1 MSSPETDVRMYV
13 TCHSS
18 IKNNQSG
25 RDEGTKRRSNN
36 NNNVLANC
44 KISKIVSKIQETP
57 RCPPYGEHVICDKNY
72 YLKKEKNYSAFKATI
87 NRKNRQRTTRTNGR
101 SDHKQEIDNLQ
112 TNQLN

>member
-1 MSSPETDVRMYV
+1 MYV
-13 TCHSS
+13 TCHSV

-36 NNNVLANC
+36 NNNLLANC

-72 YLKKEKNYSAFKATI
+72 YLKNEKKKLFSIQSHY
-87 NRKNRQRTTRTNGR
+87 Q
-101 SDHKQEIDNLQ
+101 
-112 TNQLN
+112 